1 MMCTGADSRTE
12 MGRQT
17 KAMEPGGRLLLLGRG
32 PVREQVEESESST
45 HAHRDGTG
53 SLGLPRQ
60 LQLLVVASQNP
71 FLHPRTRPAE
81 IVPPQGKCLLEGGA
95 CVLGSPSTWMEP
107 PNPV

>member
-1 MMCTGADSRTE
+1 

-17 KAMEPGGRLLLLGRG
+17 QVVQPGGRLLLLGRG
-32 PVREQVEESESST
+32 PVREQVEESESSI
-45 HAHRDGTG
+45 HAYRDGAG

-60 LQLLVVASQNP
+60 LQLLVVASQNL

-81 IVPPQGKCLLEGGA
+81 ILPPQGKCLLEGGA
-95 CVLGSPSTWMEP
+95 CVLGSLSTWMGP